1 VNPVDAGQMFNMGW
15 QIDQIAQM
23 NSSTREQVIAAI
35 RQFVRQE
42 REELKRLK

>member
-1 VNPVDAGQMFNMGW
+1 VNPEDAGQMFNMGW

-23 NSSTREQVIAAI
+23 HNSTREQVIAAI

>member
-1 VNPVDAGQMFNMGW
+1 MNPEDAGQMFNMGW

-23 NSSTREQVIAAI
+23 HNSTREQVIAAI